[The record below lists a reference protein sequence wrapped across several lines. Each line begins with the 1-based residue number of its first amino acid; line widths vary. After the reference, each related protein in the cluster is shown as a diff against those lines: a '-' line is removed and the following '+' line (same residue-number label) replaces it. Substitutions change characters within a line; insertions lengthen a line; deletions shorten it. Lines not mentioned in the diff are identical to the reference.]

1 MRNVVMTSSSAKG
14 PQPTMAPSTP
24 GEATEIHTGIL
35 RLALAVEE
43 SRAYWSHADPDRLQP
58 PGTPAERALLAF
70 EKRWFGAKTM
80 PRIRFLLPNLA
91 ARCDA
96 FPQSLAV
103 LHRWAAMDAH
113 TRRAVCHFHMQLSDP
128 IYRRFTGDF
137 LVQRRNATGSDIDRD
152 IVLRWVQR
160 EFPDRWAPATC
171 IQFAS
176 KLLSAASEAGLIS
189 AKKDPR
195 KLLAP
200 LVPELALA
208 YLLYVLR
215 GLRFEGTLVA
225 NPYLASIGLVP
236 NDARLASLPGVQ
248 CRRMGDL
255 VDFQWAA
262 PDLSAWA
269 DLHLPREGTA

>member
-1 MRNVVMTSSSAKG
+1 MRSVAMTSSIKG
-14 PQPTMAPSTP
+14 TRPVHPAAPA
-24 GEATEIHTGIL
+24 EATEVHTGIL

-43 SRAYWSHADPDRLQP
+43 SRAYWSHVDPDL
-58 PGTPAERALLAF
+58 PAGPASQRALAAF

-91 ARCDA
+91 ARYDA
-96 FPQSLAV
+96 FPPALSV
-103 LHRWAAMDAH
+103 LHRWHDMDANA
-113 TRRAVCHFHMQLSDP
+113 RRAICHFHLQLSDP

-137 LVQRRNATGSDIDRD
+137 LVQRRNSTGANIDRD

-160 EFPDRWAPATC
+160 EFPDRWSPATC

-176 KLLSAASEAGLIS
+176 KLLSAASEACLLS

-195 KLLAP
+195 KLL
-200 LVPELALA
+200 VPRVPDIALA
-208 YLLYVLR
+208 YLLHLLR
-215 GLRFEGTLVA
+215 GLQFQGALTA
-225 NPYLASIGLVP
+225 NPYLASVGLVP

-255 VDFQWAA
+255 VDFKWAA
-262 PDLSAWA
+262 PDLRAWA
-269 DLHLPREGTA
+269 DLHLPRGGVA

>member
-1 MRNVVMTSSSAKG
+1 MTSSSAKG
-14 PQPTMAPSTP
+14 AQPASAPSPSKP
-24 GEATEIHTGIL
+24 GEATEVHTGIL

-43 SRAYWSHADPDRLQP
+43 SRAYWTHADPELP
-58 PGTPAERALLAF
+58 PGTPSQRALQAF
-70 EKRWFGAKTM
+70 ENRWFGAKTM

-91 ARCDA
+91 ARYDA

-113 TRRAVCHFHMQLSDP
+113 TRRALCHFHMQLSDP
-128 IYRRFTGDF
+128 IYRRFTGAF
-137 LVQRRNATGSDIDRD
+137 LVQRRNASGSDFDRD
-152 IVLRWVQR
+152 IVLRWVQH

-189 AKKDPR
+189 PKKDPR
-195 KLLAP
+195 KLLTP
-200 LVPELALA
+200 PVPELALA
-208 YLLYVLR
+208 YMLYVLR
-215 GLRFEGTLVA
+215 GLRFDGTLVA
-225 NPYLASIGLVP
+225 NPYLASIGLVH

-262 PDLSAWA
+262 PDLAGWA
-269 DLHLPREGTA
+269 ALCLPREGTA